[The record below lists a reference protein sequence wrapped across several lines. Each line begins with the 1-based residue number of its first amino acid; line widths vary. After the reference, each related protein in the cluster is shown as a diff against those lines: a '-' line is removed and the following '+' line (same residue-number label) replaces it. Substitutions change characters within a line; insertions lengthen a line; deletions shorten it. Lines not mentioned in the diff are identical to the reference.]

1 MRVKWFGSVLIIVAF
16 AIPLAAQQAD
26 EKKITDGVFTSDQ
39 ALRGKSAF
47 EGSCARCHNVA
58 LVGSERG
65 PAIKGPT
72 FLSHWE
78 KDNLA
83 GLFTKIRDT
92 MPEGGPGTV
101 SDELKIDIL
110 TYILQQNGFPSGREE
125 LKVDLSALEDIRVKP
140 DAEGAGPSNFSLV
153 EVIGCLTQ
161 DQNRKWIVTSATE
174 PVVTKEETSTP
185 AALKDAAPRPL
196 GSETFTL
203 VSVTPSLHAES
214 RKGHKVYVRGLLYR
228 DGPYAELNL
237 TSLDTVRA
245 NCAN

>member
-1 MRVKWFGSVLIIVAF
+1 MRVKWLPSALIIVAF
-16 AIPLAAQQAD
+16 AIPLAAQQAPD
-26 EKKITDGVFTSDQ
+26 KKITDGVFTSDQ

-65 PAIKGPT
+65 PAIKGAT

-101 SDELKIDIL
+101 SDETKIDIL
-110 TYILQQNGFPSGREE
+110 TYILQQNGFPAGREE

-161 DQNRKWIVTSATE
+161 DQNKKWIVTNATA
-174 PVVTKEETSTP
+174 PAVTKEETSTP
-185 AALKDAAPRPL
+185 AALRAAEPTPL
-196 GSETFTL
+196 GSETFGL
-203 VSVTPSLHAES
+203 VSLTPSLNAES
-214 RKGHKVYVRGLLYR
+214 HKSHKVAARGLLYR
-228 DGPYAELNL
+228 DTGYAELNL
-237 TSLDTVRA
+237 TALDTVSSR
-245 NCAN
+245 CDR

>member
-1 MRVKWFGSVLIIVAF
+1 MRVKWLPSALIIVAF
-16 AIPLAAQQAD
+16 AIPLAAQQAPD
-26 EKKITDGVFTSDQ
+26 KKITDGVFTSDQ

-65 PAIKGPT
+65 PAIKGLT

-101 SDELKIDIL
+101 SDETKIDIL
-110 TYILQQNGFPSGREE
+110 TYILQQNGFPAGREE

-161 DQNRKWIVTSATE
+161 DQNKKWIVTNATA
-174 PVVTKEETSTP
+174 PAVTKEETSTP
-185 AALKDAAPRPL
+185 AALRAAEPTPL
-196 GSETFTL
+196 GSETFGL
-203 VSVTPSLHAES
+203 VSLTPSLNAES
-214 RKGHKVYVRGLLYR
+214 HKSHKVAARGLLYR
-228 DGPYAELNL
+228 DTGYAELNL
-237 TSLDTVRA
+237 TALDTVSSR
-245 NCAN
+245 CDR

>member
-1 MRVKWFGSVLIIVAF
+1 MHVKWIHSVLIIVAL
-16 AIPLAAQQAD
+16 ALPLAAQQPD
-26 EKKITDGVFTSDQ
+26 RKITDGVFSSDQ
-39 ALRGKSAF
+39 AARGKSAF

-58 LVGSERG
+58 LVGSQRG

-78 KDNLA
+78 KDTLA

-110 TYILQQNGFPSGREE
+110 SYILQQNGFPAGPEE

-153 EVIGCLTQ
+153 EVIGCLGQ
-161 DQNRKWIVTSATE
+161 DQNKKWTVTSATT

-185 AALKDAAPRPL
+185 AALKAAEPQPL
-196 GSETFTL
+196 GSETFGL

-214 RKGHKVYVRGLLYR
+214 HRGHKVEVRGLLYR
-228 DGPYAELNL
+228 DASYAELNL
-237 TSLDTVRA
+237 TSLDTVRSS
-245 NCAN
+245 CAY

>member
-1 MRVKWFGSVLIIVAF
+1 MRIKWFGSVLIIVAF
-16 AIPLAAQQAD
+16 AIPLAAQQAP

-125 LKVDLSALEDIRVKP
+125 LQVDLSALEDIRVKP

-161 DQNRKWIVTSATE
+161 DQNRKWIVTRATT
-174 PVVTKEETSTP
+174 PAATKEETSAP
-185 AALKDAAPRPL
+185 AALKDAEPRPL
-196 GSETFTL
+196 GSETFAL

-214 RKGHKVYVRGLLYR
+214 QKGHKVYVRGLLYR
-228 DGPYAELNL
+228 DAGYAELNL
-237 TSLDTVRA
+237 TSLDTVSPT
-245 NCAN
+245 CAN

>member
-1 MRVKWFGSVLIIVAF
+1 MRVKWLPSALIIVAF
-16 AIPLAAQQAD
+16 AIPLAAQQAPD
-26 EKKITDGVFTSDQ
+26 KKITDGVFTSDQ

-65 PAIKGPT
+65 PAIKGLT

-101 SDELKIDIL
+101 SDETKIDIL
-110 TYILQQNGFPSGREE
+110 TYILQQNGFPAGREE

-161 DQNRKWIVTSATE
+161 DQNKKWIVTNATA
-174 PVVTKEETSTP
+174 PAVTKEETSTP
-185 AALKDAAPRPL
+185 AALRAAEPTPL
-196 GSETFTL
+196 GSETFAL
-203 VSVTPSLHAES
+203 VSLTPSLNAES
-214 RKGHKVYVRGLLYR
+214 HKSHKVAARGLLYR
-228 DGPYAELNL
+228 DTGYAELNL
-237 TSLDTVRA
+237 TALDTVSSR
-245 NCAN
+245 CDR

>member
-1 MRVKWFGSVLIIVAF
+1 MIVAF
-16 AIPLAAQQAD
+16 AVPLAAQQAPD
-26 EKKITDGVFTSDQ
+26 KKITDGVFTSDQ

-47 EGSCARCHNVA
+47 EGTCARCHNVA

-110 TYILQQNGFPSGREE
+110 TYILQQNGFPAGREE
-125 LKVDLSALEDIRVKP
+125 LKVDLSALEDIQVKP

-153 EVIGCLTQ
+153 EVVGCLAQ
-161 DQNRKWIVTSATE
+161 DQNKKWIVTNATA
-174 PVVTKEETSTP
+174 PAVTKEETSTP
-185 AALKDAAPRPL
+185 AACSAA
-196 GSETFTL
+196 
-203 VSVTPSLHAES
+203 
-214 RKGHKVYVRGLLYR
+214 
-228 DGPYAELNL
+228 
-237 TSLDTVRA
+237 
-245 NCAN
+245 C